1 MPLTENGNFYEGMA
15 TITRTL
21 DNIEMK
27 HGFSEAKATARATI
41 VEYIRAA
48 EKSAF
53 DYGVFCDA
61 AEWLAS
67 AEGIKNTQ
75 EVY

>member
-1 MPLTENGNFYEGMA
+1 MSEKKNGSFYEGMA

-27 HGFSEAKATARATI
+27 HGFSEARATARATI
-41 VEYIRAA
+41 AEYIRAA
-48 EKSAF
+48 EKSVY
-53 DYGVFCDA
+53 DYGVFCGA
-61 AEWLAS
+61 TEWLAT
-67 AEGIKNTQ
+67 AEGIKNAQ

>member
-1 MPLTENGNFYEGMA
+1 MSETKNGNFYEGMA
-15 TITRTL
+15 TVTRTL

-41 VEYIRAA
+41 AEYIRTA

-53 DYGVFCDA
+53 DYGVFCGA
-61 AEWLAS
+61 AEWLAT
-67 AEGIKNTQ
+67 AEGIKNAQ